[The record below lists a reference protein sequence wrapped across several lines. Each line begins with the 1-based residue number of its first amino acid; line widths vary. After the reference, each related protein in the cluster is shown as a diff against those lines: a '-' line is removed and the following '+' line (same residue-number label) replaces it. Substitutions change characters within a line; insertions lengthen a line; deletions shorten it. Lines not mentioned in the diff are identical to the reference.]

1 MITPL
6 ELLLGLVPVVL
17 FLAGLR
23 LLDSFKLVSR
33 RAVLL
38 SIAAGAVASLLSYVL
53 NAFALNVAH
62 ADPVLLRRYLA
73 PAIEETLKGC
83 IVLALVWTNRVGF
96 AVDAGIHGFA
106 VGAGFALV
114 ENLYYAWA
122 LGQFDPGTWI
132 VRGLGTAMLHGS
144 TTAVVG
150 IIAKDL
156 TDRHR
161 SKALRFLLPGLALA
175 FVVHSL
181 YNHLL
186 LNPLLATALLIV
198 MMPIFVVIVFE
209 RSERATHDW
218 LGVGLDGDAERLEQ
232 ILGGELRGTPIGDY
246 LESLRTRFPGIVLA
260 DMLSL
265 LRIHLELSLRAKG
278 VLIARAAGVEL
289 PPDPRVRADLDELRH
304 LEHAIGPTGRLAVQP
319 LLGASDR
326 DLWQMSLLRK

>member
-1 MITPL
+1 MEPL
-6 ELLLGLVPVVL
+6 GLLLGLVPVLL
-17 FLAGLR
+17 FLGGLR

-38 SIAAGAVASLLSYVL
+38 SIAAGAVASLLAFGL
-53 NAFALNVAH
+53 NALALRVGH
-62 ADPVLLRRYLA
+62 VDPLVLRRYLA

-83 IVLALVWTNRVGF
+83 IVLALVRSNRVGF

-106 VGAGFALV
+106 VGTGFALV
-114 ENLYYAWA
+114 ENLYYASV
-122 LGQFDPGTWI
+122 LGGFDPGVWI

-150 IIAKDL
+150 ILAKDL
-156 TDRHR
+156 SDRHR
-161 SKALRFLLPGLALA
+161 SRALRFLLPGLALA

-186 LNPLLATALLIV
+186 LSPLLATALLIV
-198 MMPIFVVIVFE
+198 AMPFFVIIVFE

-218 LGVGLDGDAERLEQ
+218 LGVGLDGDTERLEQ

-246 LESLRTRFPGIVLA
+246 LESLRTRFPGLVLA

-278 VLIARAAGVEL
+278 ILIARAAGVDL
-289 PPDPRVRADLDELRH
+289 PPDPRVRADLEELRH

-319 LLGASDR
+319 LLGASER
-326 DLWQMSLLRK
+326 DLWQMSLLKE

>member
-38 SIAAGAVASLLSYVL
+38 SIAGGAVASVLSYVL
-53 NAFALNVAH
+53 NAFALNAVH
-62 ADPVLLRRYLA
+62 VDPAMLRRYLA

-83 IVLALVWTNRVGF
+83 IVLALVRTNRVGF

-122 LGQFDPGTWI
+122 IGQSDPGVWI

-150 IIAKDL
+150 ILAKDL
-156 TDRHR
+156 SDRHR

-175 FVVHSL
+175 FSVHSL

-186 LNPLLATALLIV
+186 LSPLIATALLIV
-198 MMPIFVVIVFE
+198 AMPIFVVIVFE

-246 LESLRTRFPGIVLA
+246 LESLRTRFPGLVLA

-278 VLIARAAGVEL
+278 ILIARAAGVDL
-289 PPDPRVRADLDELRH
+289 PPDPRVRDDLEELRH